1 MAGTPA
7 SSDEPSAVAVLFS
20 GYLGVVVP
28 GAGATARRHLVE
40 PLGASVFVAGQY
52 EATDGCAASGC
63 EVLWLSLIH
72 ISEPTRPY

>member
-1 MAGTPA
+1 MAGTPP

-52 EATDGCAASGC
+52 EATDGCAAA
-63 EVLWLSLIH
+63 
-72 ISEPTRPY
+72 